1 MFRLFTTVAALLS
14 FQLTLAAADLS
25 YLHDN
30 NPWYPHTNFP
40 KLTTPQWVGEEGVD
54 AVVVLAID
62 DMRDTAKYEAYL
74 RPILQRLKQI
84 DGRAPVSIMTCNVKP
99 DDPQLQTWLDEGL
112 SIEVHTVD
120 HPCPILQGG
129 TKDEGQGSRDKG
141 DNNRSGNGAAAP
153 ALDSRPSA
161 LSRAKSTYD
170 RCVDLL
176 GQIPGNKPVAFRTPC
191 CDSLNTVSPRFF
203 SEIFNRTTEQGN
215 YLSLSSSVFSMY
227 TSADPE
233 IPKELLT
240 DADGSEKFRKYLPKG
255 LKRNGIAQDNFV
267 NWIENYPYPYVI
279 NDLCWEFPCMVPSD
293 WEAQFLQQ
301 PNNPK
306 TVEDMKTALDITV
319 MKKGVFNLVFHPYG
333 WIKAEQVVE
342 LIDHAVAKH
351 GKKVKFLNFREAHDR
366 LNENLLAG
374 QALRK
379 ADGSDN
385 GVRLLD
391 VNSDGF
397 MDVACGTAAR
407 RITRIW
413 RPLSNTWAESTFPVR
428 IGSGTYFTQ
437 VRNDGTVS
445 ILSETLEGPG
455 RNLQVNSGTD
465 SERAW
470 YFDGRNWLN
479 DDYLQNLI
487 RFSQSVREMPIERDD
502 KAVAVVRPPETRTWR
517 FQDIDHD
524 GLCEAIVTWRAVAI
538 DGSLSSPAKTD
549 VQLFQPMTLVAQV
562 RPGSPVKKPTGP
574 PTWRQMPFAWPDGSV
589 VPAAGINPE
598 LFRFHDLDGD
608 GNDDLIASTS
618 SGTTVALFEDFER
631 GWTRPLLN
639 VERKSTKSLPTM
651 IREDGS
657 DNGFFFHAGHLCW
670 QNEFT
675 ADLPDMIHRVSIEKL
690 LQPLRIE
697 QGAVSPLKKP
707 DPDAS
712 ADAFPLSKLPE
723 ESLATIQLSP
733 GLKAELVAAEPLIQD
748 PVAFEWDVQGRLWVV
763 QMGGYPNG
771 ATDDEG
777 KPASG
782 GEVRVLE
789 DVDGDGKYDKA
800 TTFLDGLNFPTG
812 IHHWRNG
819 VIVTDAPTIFY
830 AEDTDGDLK
839 ADVRKTLYDGF
850 VEGNQQH
857 RVNGLRYGLDNW
869 LHVANGDS
877 GGDVRAVDRV
887 GDGELFDDESRFRLV
902 DRDPFDPVHEVTG
915 PGQAVSIRGRDVRI
929 QPDFGLIDTV
939 SGQSQFGRCRD
950 DWGNWFGGNNS
961 RPMWHYAL
969 DDRYIRRNPHA
980 AAGDPRREIF
990 DPPAASPVFPISKTL
1005 ERFNDH
1011 DRANRFTSACS
1022 AMIYRDSLLGEE
1034 FAGDAFVCEPV
1045 HNLISRRIIFEKDG
1059 VFTARRSANEKSS
1072 EFLASSDSWFR
1083 PVMIRTGPD
1092 GALWVADMY
1101 RFVIEHPEW
1110 IPPEWQAKLNL
1121 QAGNNM
1127 GRIYRIIRDENTA
1140 CCGVADEDT
1149 KTTSTDAA
1157 SDSERSQRQRFSKP
1171 WNEIAPSDL
1180 TDRLSSGNGW
1190 WRDAAQRILVHRVDE
1205 DFQLEH
1211 LKDLVLKSPNPAT
1224 RLQALCTLVACQESP
1239 DFAVFAAAIADSH
1252 PAVRRHAARLFAHSA
1267 QALQGKNIDENW
1279 LKALYSCLAL
1289 GDDPDHSVRMQF
1301 GYSLKHFDSSARAAA
1316 PMLEQSND
1324 EDLIA
1329 AVFSSLDESNIEPL
1343 LRKLTI
1349 DDPTSNRRIVFRL
1362 TGLAAAFGRFDVVA
1376 HQVQRE
1382 FDQIQVKNWSDS
1394 IEPLTELIAEIRK
1407 YEEAW
1412 KRLKQLKQSDERR
1425 LSIDAFV
1432 GYFGPNVLRLARDST
1447 QPDSKRVLAMRYLA
1461 LSEMLTEE
1469 RATALS
1475 NELNAQNSPKIQTAI
1490 VDALGQS
1497 NDSRVPELLL
1507 SRWDVLTPTMRRQIV
1522 DRLLDRSGWTLQLL
1536 KAIGEGRLAG
1546 NQLDA
1551 AQRERLVTH
1560 RDALIRERAAKLFDV
1575 PTSSDRQA
1583 IVQDFESALGLS
1595 GDDARGRVV
1604 FEKRCSSCH
1613 RLRGIGKS
1621 IGADLAALKDRTGKA
1636 LLTAILDPNRA
1647 VEAKFLS
1654 YTAVTSDGKSVSGML
1669 LSETGNSVTLVSTDG
1684 KEHVLLRRDLDQ
1696 LISSQ
1701 RSLMPEGLEKDLSK
1715 QDIADVIT
1723 FVQRSGTK
1731 PKELPFNSRAVARPG
1746 DNGSIVLP
1754 ASAAAVF
1761 GPNLIV
1767 EEHFRN
1773 LGNWLNEN
1781 DHAAWTVELPEG
1793 KSEYSFD
1800 VVFDFACHRSA
1811 AGNMLVLSVA
1821 GQTLEGRVP
1830 STDRWD
1836 RYSTWNVGT
1845 VTVPSGSSRL
1855 VVFTRTSP
1863 VQALID
1869 LREIRLIPHKD

>member
-14 FQLTLAAADLS
+14 FPVALVAADLS
-25 YLHDN
+25 YLHEN

-112 SIEVHTVD
+112 SIDVHTVD

-129 TKDEGQGSRDKG
+129 DLAK
-141 DNNRSGNGAAAP
+141 
-153 ALDSRPSA
+153 
-161 LSRAKSTYD
+161 AKSTYD

-227 TSADPE
+227 TSADPD
-233 IPKELLT
+233 IPKELLL
-240 DADGSEKFRKYLPKG
+240 DADGREKFRKYILKG
-255 LKRNGIAQDNFV
+255 MKRNGIAQDNFV

-279 NDLCWEFPCMVPSD
+279 NGLCWEFPCMVPSD
-293 WEAQFLQQ
+293 WEAQHLQQ

-319 MKKGVFNLVFHPYG
+319 MKKGVFNLVFHPHG

-374 QALRK
+374 QPLR
-379 ADGSDN
+379 AEDGSDN
-385 GVRLLD
+385 GVRILD
-391 VNSDGF
+391 ANNDGF
-397 MDVACGTAAR
+397 MDVVIGTSNR
-407 RITRIW
+407 RLTRVW
-413 RPLSNTWAESTFPVR
+413 RPLSQSWAESAFPVL
-428 IGSGTYFTQ
+428 IGEGTHFTR
-437 VRNDGTVS
+437 VRDDGSVS
-445 ILSETLEGPG
+445 ILSETLDGPG
-455 RNLQVNSGTD
+455 LNKEVVTEGVP
-465 SERAW
+465 EHAW
-470 YFDGRNWLN
+470 YFDGRKWL
-479 DDYLQNLI
+479 DDEYLQQLI
-487 RFSQSVREMPIERDD
+487 RFSQTVREMPVERDD
-502 KAVAVVRPPETRTWR
+502 KAVAVVRSPATRTWR
-517 FQDIDHD
+517 FRDIDHD

-549 VQLFQPMTLVAQV
+549 VQLFQPMTPVAQV

-574 PTWRQMPFAWPDGSV
+574 PTWRQMVFPWPSGSV
-589 VPAAGINPE
+589 VPAAGIDPD

-618 SGTTVALFEDFER
+618 EGTTIALFEKFGW

-639 VERKSTKSLPTM
+639 VERKSTKSLPM
-651 IREDGS
+651 VIREDGS
-657 DNGFFFHAGHLCW
+657 DNGFFFHSGHLCW

-675 ADLPDMIHRVSIEKL
+675 ADLPDMMHRVSIEKL
-690 LQPLRIE
+690 LRPVKIE
-697 QGAVSPLKKP
+697 RGAVSPLKKA
-707 DPDAS
+707 DPDTS
-712 ADAFPLSKLPE
+712 ADAFPLSKTPE

-771 ATDDEG
+771 ATDADG

-789 DVDGDGKYDKA
+789 DVDNDGKYDKA
-800 TTFLDGLNFPTG
+800 TVFLDGLNFPMG
-812 IHHWRNG
+812 IHRWRNG

-850 VEGNQQH
+850 AEGNQQH

-869 LHVANGDS
+869 LYVANGDS
-877 GGDVRAVDRV
+877 GGEVRVVDKV
-887 GDGELFDDESRFRLV
+887 GDGELFDDESKFRMV

-915 PGQAVSIRGRDVRI
+915 PGRSVNIRGRDVRI
-929 QPDFGLIDTV
+929 QPDYGLIDTV

-961 RPMWHYAL
+961 RPMWHYTL

-990 DPPAASPVFPISKTL
+990 DPPGASRVFPISKTL

-1022 AMIYRDSLLGEE
+1022 AMIYRDLLLGEE

-1045 HNLISRRIIFEKDG
+1045 HNLVSRRILSEKDG

-1110 IPPEWQAKLNL
+1110 IPPEWQNKLNL

-1127 GRIYRIIRDENTA
+1127 GRIYRIVRDENTA
-1140 CCGVADEDT
+1140 CCGVAND
-1149 KTTSTDAA
+1149 DAVGA
-1157 SDSERSQRQRFSKP
+1157 SSEATGGQRNWFKND
-1171 WNEIAPSDL
+1171 WNDITPPEL
-1180 TDRLSSGNGW
+1180 VDRLSSPNGW
-1190 WRDAAQRILVHRVDE
+1190 WRDTVQRTLVHRSAE
-1205 DFQLEH
+1205 DFNRTTIA
-1211 LKDLVLKSPNPAT
+1211 KLVKESPLPVT
-1224 RLQALCTLVACQESP
+1224 RLHALCTLA
-1239 DFAVFAAAIADSH
+1239 AVDEPAQYSYAETALNDAH
-1252 PAVRRHAARLFAHSA
+1252 PAVQRHAVRLLAAALGPTDSA
-1267 QALQGKNIDENW
+1267 EETKRWQTATAGFLRLIKFKKADRALQI
-1279 LKALYSCLAL
+1279 
-1289 GDDPDHSVRMQF
+1289 QF
-1301 GYSLKHFDSSARAAA
+1301 AYSLGQIEPKSSARPLAFLASQF
-1316 PMLEQSND
+1316 PDDRELT
-1324 EDLIA
+1324 A
-1329 AVFSSLDESNIEPL
+1329 AVFSSLRASNIDAV
-1343 LRKLTI
+1343 LTTFGT
-1349 DDPTSNRRIVFRL
+1349 DDKGAHPDLTTRL
-1362 TGLAAAFGRFDVVA
+1362 VGQAVA
-1376 HQVQRE
+1376 
-1382 FDQIQVKNWSDS
+1382 FDQLESVAQQVALRFINAQKGS
-1394 IEPLTELIAEIRK
+1394 PAGALKPVTELLVEIRK
-1407 YEEAW
+1407 SEGAW
-1412 KRLKQLKQSDERR
+1412 TRLKTSKSWQKYAELRMAEAVKRAFSIFDDASYDDSDR
-1425 LSIDAFV
+1425 IDAIQFLSAA
-1432 GYFGPNVLRLARDST
+1432 GALAT
-1447 QPDSKRVLAMRYLA
+1447 KPPGW
-1461 LSEMLTEE
+1461 LSE
-1469 RATALS
+1469 S
-1475 NELNAQNSPKIQTAI
+1475 LNAQNSPSIQATI
-1490 VDALGQS
+1490 IEILGQS
-1497 NDSRVPELLL
+1497 NSSQAPALLL
-1507 SRWDVLTPTMRRQIV
+1507 SRWAILTPTVRGQII
-1522 DRLLDRSGWTLQLL
+1522 DSLLDRNDWVVLLLDALSGGQP
-1536 KAIGEGRLAG
+1536 AS
-1546 NQLDA
+1546 NQLSA

-1560 RDALIRERAAKLFDV
+1560 RDAQIRERAAKLFD
-1575 PTSSDRQA
+1575 TSAASDRQA
-1583 IVQDFESALGLS
+1583 IVEGFEPALSLS
-1595 GDDARGRVV
+1595 GDDARGRVL

-1621 IGADLAALKDRTGKA
+1621 IGADLTALKDRTSGA

-1654 YTAVTSDGKSVSGML
+1654 YTAVTNAGKSVSGML
-1669 LSETGNSVTLVSTDG
+1669 LSESGNSVTLVSTDG
-1684 KEHVLLRRDLDQ
+1684 KEHVLLRKDLDQ

-1715 QDIADVIT
+1715 QDIADVIA
-1723 FVQRSGTK
+1723 FVQRSGQT
-1731 PKELPFNSRAVARPG
+1731 PKELPFNSPAVVEPG
-1746 DNGSIVLP
+1746 DDGSIVLP

-1761 GPNLIV
+1761 GPSLIV

-1773 LGNWLNEN
+1773 LGMWLNEN
-1781 DHAAWTVELPEG
+1781 DHASWTLELPEG
-1793 KSEYSFD
+1793 QDDYSFD
-1800 VVFDFACHRSA
+1800 VVFDFACHRSS
-1811 AGNMLVLSVA
+1811 AGNKLVLSVA

-1830 STDRWD
+1830 STNRWD

-1845 VTVPSGSSRL
+1845 LTIPAGASRL
-1855 VVFTRTSP
+1855 VVFTRSPP

-1869 LREIRLIPHKD
+1869 LRNIRLVPRKD

>member
-1 MFRLFTTVAALLS
+1 MFRLLTTVAALLS
-14 FQLTLAAADLS
+14 FPLTLVAADLS
-25 YLHDN
+25 YLHEN

-62 DMRDTAKYEAYL
+62 DMRDSAKYEAYL

-129 TKDEGQGSRDKG
+129 VRDEGQGARDKG
-141 DNNRSGNGAAAP
+141 RTDNAKNGAAVP

-161 LSRAKSTYD
+161 LDRAKSTYD

-176 GQIPGNKPVAFRTPC
+176 RQIPGNKPVAFRTPC

-203 SEIFNRTTEQGN
+203 EEIFNRTTEQGN

-233 IPKELLT
+233 IPKELLI
-240 DADGSEKFRKYLPKG
+240 DEDGRRKFRKYIPKG
-255 LKRNGIAQDNFV
+255 MKRNGVPQDNFV
-267 NWIENYPYPYVI
+267 NWVENYPYPYVI

-319 MKKGVFNLVFHPYG
+319 LKKGVFNLVFHPHG

-366 LNENLLAG
+366 LNENLLGG

-379 ADGSDN
+379 NDGSDN
-385 GVRLLD
+385 GVRIVD
-391 VNSDGF
+391 INNDGF
-397 MDVACGTAAR
+397 MDVVIGNSDVQT
-407 RITRIW
+407 TRVW
-413 RPLSNTWAESTFPVR
+413 NPAKSEWQKHSQPVANVTEAQF
-428 IGSGTYFTQ
+428 GVLY
-437 VRNDGTVS
+437 
-445 ILSETLEGPG
+445 E
-455 RNLQVNSGTD
+455 
-465 SERAW
+465 
-470 YFDGRNWLN
+470 DGRATMMTPGEPIKHGDRISIWTRWNAWQFTPKGWL
-479 DDYLQNLI
+479 DDPQGIALSDT
-487 RFSQSVREMPIERDD
+487 R
-502 KAVAVVRPPETRTWR
+502 AVVRKSFPGNTSGLYYVFDSLR
-517 FQDIDHD
+517 DIDGD
-524 GLCEAIVTWRAVAI
+524 GLCEAVMIGWTIQNGDKSEQFVRIAQRIAGIMPQPVAI
-538 DGSLSSPAKTD
+538 
-549 VQLFQPMTLVAQV
+549 
-562 RPGSPVKKPTGP
+562 
-574 PTWRQMPFAWPDGSV
+574 PDHYSTRWGD
-589 VPAAGINPE
+589 
-598 LFRFHDLDGD
+598 FDGD
-608 GNDDLIASTS
+608 GDLDILVGSALYVFEKDKENWGAFKKITLPKPETFSPLS
-618 SGTTVALFEDFER
+618 ALRYDGT
-631 GWTRPLLN
+631 
-639 VERKSTKSLPTM
+639 
-651 IREDGS
+651 
-657 DNGFFFHAGHLCW
+657 DNGFFHHSGHLCW

-675 ADLPDMIHRVSIEKL
+675 ANLPDMIHRVSVEELKR
-690 LQPLRIE
+690 PLRIE

-707 DPDAS
+707 DANAN
-712 ADAFPLSKLPE
+712 ADAFPLSKTPE
-723 ESLATIQLSP
+723 ESLASIQLSP
-733 GLKAELVAAEPLIQD
+733 GLKAKLVAAEPLIQD

-771 ATDDEG
+771 ATDENG

-789 DVDGDGKYDKA
+789 DLDNDGKYDKA
-800 TTFLDGLNFPTG
+800 TVFLDGLNFPTG
-812 IHHWRNG
+812 IHRWRNG
-819 VIVTDAPTIFY
+819 IIVTDAPTIFY

-850 VEGNQQH
+850 AEGNQQH

-877 GGDVRAVDRV
+877 GGEVRVVDKV
-887 GDGELFDDESRFRLV
+887 GDGELYDDESKFRLV
-902 DRDPFDPVHEVTG
+902 DRDPFDPVHEVIG
-915 PGQAVSIRGRDVRI
+915 PGRSVNIRGRDLRI
-929 QPDFGLIDTV
+929 QPDYGLIDTV

-961 RPMWHYAL
+961 RPMWHYTL

-990 DPPAASPVFPISKTL
+990 DPPGASPVFPISKTL

-1045 HNLISRRIIFEKDG
+1045 HNLISRRIVSETDG

-1121 QAGNNM
+1121 QAGNRM
-1127 GRIYRIIRDENTA
+1127 GRIYRIVRDENTA
-1140 CCGVADEDT
+1140 CCGVADEET
-1149 KTTSTDAA
+1149 KTTAA
-1157 SDSERSQRQRFSKP
+1157 MSDLEQSQRQWFLKS
-1171 WNEIAPSDL
+1171 WNKIGPVDL
-1180 TDRLSSGNGW
+1180 IDRLSSGNGW
-1190 WRDAAQRILVHRVDE
+1190 WRDAVQRILVHRVDE

-1211 LKDLVLKSPNPAT
+1211 LKEFVLKSPSPAT
-1224 RLQALCTLVACQESP
+1224 RLQALCTLAACLESP
-1239 DFAVFAAAIADSH
+1239 DFAIFAAAIADSNA
-1252 PAVRRHAARLFAHSA
+1252 AVRRHAARLFAHSA
-1267 QALQGKNIDENW
+1267 QALQGKDTEESW
-1279 LKALYSCLAL
+1279 LNALYGCLAL
-1289 GDDPDHSVRMQF
+1289 VDDPDHSVRMQF
-1301 GYSLKHFDSSARAAA
+1301 AYSLKHFDSSARSGA
-1316 PMLEQSND
+1316 PMLDQSND

-1329 AVFSSLDESNIEPL
+1329 AVFSSLDESNVEPL

-1349 DDPTSNRRIVFRL
+1349 DDPTQNRRIVFRL

-1382 FDQIQVKNWSDS
+1382 FDQIQVNNWSDS

-1407 YEEAW
+1407 HEEAW
-1412 KRLKQLKQSDERR
+1412 KRLKQSDERR
-1425 LSIDAFV
+1425 SSIDVFT
-1432 GYFGPNVLRLARDST
+1432 GYFGPNVFRLARDST
-1447 QPDSKRVLAMRYLA
+1447 QSDSKRVLAMRYLA
-1461 LSEMLTEE
+1461 LSEMLTEK

-1475 NELNAQNSPKIQTAI
+1475 SELNAQNSPKIQAAI
-1490 VDALGQS
+1490 VEALGQS

-1507 SRWDVLTPTMRRQIV
+1507 ERWTIMTPNIRRQIV
-1522 DRLLDRSGWTLQLL
+1522 DTLLARGDWTLQLME
-1536 KAIGEGRLAG
+1536 AIGEGQLAS

-1560 RDALIRERAAKLFDV
+1560 RDARIRERAVKMFDAEA
-1575 PTSSDRQA
+1575 SSNRQA
-1583 IVQDFESALGLS
+1583 IVEDFAPALSLS

-1654 YTAVTSDGKSVSGML
+1654 YTAVTSAGKTVSGML

-1684 KEHVLLRRDLDQ
+1684 KEHVLLRQDLDQ

-1701 RSLMPEGLEKDLSK
+1701 RSLMPEGLEKDLSH
-1715 QDIADVIT
+1715 QDIADVIA
-1723 FVQRSGTK
+1723 FVQTSGLK
-1731 PKELPFNSRAVARPG
+1731 PKELPFNDPSEVVPSDDGVIR
-1746 DNGSIVLP
+1746 LP
-1754 ASAAAVF
+1754 ASAASVF

-1781 DHAAWTVELPEG
+1781 DHAVWNLELPTG
-1793 KSEYSFD
+1793 KGHSSYD
-1800 VVFDFACHRSA
+1800 VEFDFACHRSA
-1811 AGNMLVLSVA
+1811 AGNMLVLSVV

-1830 STDRWD
+1830 STNRWD
-1836 RYSTWNVGT
+1836 RYSTWNIGT
-1845 VTVPSGSSRL
+1845 LTLPPGASRL
-1855 VVFTRTSP
+1855 VVFTRSPP

-1869 LREIRLIPHKD
+1869 LREIRLVPRDQ

>member
-14 FQLTLAAADLS
+14 FQFTLVAADLS
-25 YLHDN
+25 YLHEN

-40 KLTTPQWVGEEGVD
+40 KLTTPQWVGEDGVD

-62 DMRDTAKYEAYL
+62 DMRVTAKYEAYL

-99 DDPQLQTWLDEGL
+99 DDPQLQTWIDEGL
-112 SIEVHTVD
+112 SIDVHTVD

-129 TKDEGQGSRDKG
+129 DLAK
-141 DNNRSGNGAAAP
+141 
-153 ALDSRPSA
+153 
-161 LSRAKSTYD
+161 AKSTYD

-240 DADGSEKFRKYLPKG
+240 DEDGREKFRKYLPKG

-319 MKKGVFNLVFHPYG
+319 MKKGVFNLVFHPHG

-351 GKKVKFLNFREAHDR
+351 GKKVKFLNFREAHDQ
-366 LNENLLAG
+366 LNEHLLAG
-374 QALRK
+374 QPLR
-379 ADGSDN
+379 AEDGSDN
-385 GVRLLD
+385 GVRLVD
-391 VNSDGF
+391 VDQDGF
-397 MDVACGTAAR
+397 MDVVIGNETDRSTRVWNNKERTWHTTPSFAPLVLTKAAASNPNAPYGRAGQFISLPDWGGLKCVGLRSDIRRRSGENPVPYFAHRFEDGQWKPDAPLQLLMSDYVFPKHAPPDGKLLNLTMQPVTNSGSAYALVTRQRDDGTIHTIVYWWTTKPGEWQRIRAEVPSQVSAALAGRGHPRLRFADLDADGNQDLILQDRQPGVAGDGQGR
-407 RITRIW
+407 RDSVRIW
-413 RPLSNTWAESTFPVR
+413 MMDWLATGKAKPLES
-428 IGSGTYFTQ
+428 
-437 VRNDGTVS
+437 
-445 ILSETLEGPG
+445 
-455 RNLQVNSGTD
+455 
-465 SERAW
+465 A
-470 YFDGRNWLN
+470 
-479 DDYLQNLI
+479 
-487 RFSQSVREMPIERDD
+487 
-502 KAVAVVRPPETRTWR
+502 AVAALPPISR
-517 FQDIDHD
+517 
-524 GLCEAIVTWRAVAI
+524 L
-538 DGSLSSPAKTD
+538 
-549 VQLFQPMTLVAQV
+549 
-562 RPGSPVKKPTGP
+562 
-574 PTWRQMPFAWPDGSV
+574 
-589 VPAAGINPE
+589 
-598 LFRFHDLDGD
+598 
-608 GNDDLIASTS
+608 
-618 SGTTVALFEDFER
+618 
-631 GWTRPLLN
+631 
-639 VERKSTKSLPTM
+639 
-651 IREDGS
+651 DGS
-657 DNGFFFHAGHLCW
+657 DNGFFIHSGHLCW

-675 ADLPDMIHRVSIEKL
+675 ADLPDMMHRVSVEKL
-690 LQPLRIE
+690 LRPLKIE
-697 QGAVSPLKKP
+697 QGAVSPLRT
-707 DPDAS
+707 PDADP
-712 ADAFPLSKLPE
+712 DAFPLSRSPW
-723 ESLATIQLSP
+723 ESMAAIQVAP

-771 ATDDEG
+771 ATDADG

-782 GEVRVLE
+782 GEIRILE
-789 DVDGDGKYDKA
+789 DVDHDGKYDKA
-800 TTFLDGLNFPTG
+800 TVFLDGLNFPTG
-812 IHHWRNG
+812 IHRWRNG

-877 GGDVRAVDRV
+877 GGDVRAIDRV
-887 GDGELFDDESRFRLV
+887 GDGELFDDESKFRLV

-915 PGQAVSIRGRDVRI
+915 PGRSVNIRGRDVRI

-969 DDRYIRRNPHA
+969 DDRYIRRNPHS

-990 DPPAASPVFPISKTL
+990 DPPGASPVFPISKTL

-1045 HNLISRRIIFEKDG
+1045 HNLVSRRIISEKDG

-1110 IPPEWQAKLNL
+1110 IPPEWQQKLNL
-1121 QAGNNM
+1121 QAGNKM
-1127 GRIYRIIRDENTA
+1127 GRIYRIVRDENSA
-1140 CCGVADEDT
+1140 CCGVVNEEETGTSPGSDDQRRNWFAKDWDEIPPAEMI
-1149 KTTSTDAA
+1149 S
-1157 SDSERSQRQRFSKP
+1157 
-1171 WNEIAPSDL
+1171 
-1180 TDRLSSGNGW
+1180 RLSSPNGW
-1190 WRDAAQRILVHRVDE
+1190 WRDAAQRILVHRVEEKFDRSTISE
-1205 DFQLEH
+1205 LAT
-1211 LKDLVLKSPNPAT
+1211 KSPNPAT
-1224 RLQALCTLVACQESP
+1224 RLQALCTLVASKVPTSYQTTI
-1239 DFAVFAAAIADSH
+1239 AAFDDTH
-1252 PAVRRHAARLFAHSA
+1252 PAVRRHAARLRGPSWQVFSA
-1267 QALQGKNIDENW
+1267 NDP
-1279 LKALYSCLAL
+1279 LKKDPLNSYRQLAGL
-1289 GDDPDHSVRMQF
+1289 VDDPDYLVRMQLA
-1301 GYSLKHFDSSARAAA
+1301 YSADQFDPTVGAATFIVKHSDDK
-1316 PMLEQSND
+1316 N
-1324 EDLIA
+1324 LIA
-1329 AVFSSLDESNIEPL
+1329 AVFSSLDASNIEAVLDNVKSRSKPENGAMT
-1343 LRKLTI
+1343 R
-1349 DDPTSNRRIVFRL
+1349 RL
-1362 TGLAAAFGRFDVVA
+1362 TVQAAALGRFDIVTRQLKQQLHRLWGEEWV
-1376 HQVQRE
+1376 
-1382 FDQIQVKNWSDS
+1382 DS
-1394 IEPLTELIAEIRK
+1394 LEPTVDLFAEIRTHDN
-1407 YEEAW
+1407 AW
-1412 KRLKQLKQSDERR
+1412 KRLKESKEWKQN
-1425 LSIDAFV
+1425 SIL
-1432 GYFGPNVLRLARDST
+1432 GEIRIHEARIQKLVEDST
-1447 QPDSKRVLAMRYLA
+1447 QPDQTRVAGIRFLAATGILA
-1461 LSEMLTEE
+1461 AEKLLWSDSL
-1469 RATALS
+1469 
-1475 NELNAQNSPKIQTAI
+1475 LNAQNPPKIQSAI
-1490 VDALGQS
+1490 IEALGQS
-1497 NDSRVPELLL
+1497 DDSRVPNMLL
-1507 SRWDVLTPTMRRQIV
+1507 SRWAVLTPKIRRRIV
-1522 DRLLDRSGWTLQLL
+1522 DTLLGRNDWTLRILE
-1536 KAIGEGRLAG
+1536 AVEAGELAT

-1560 RDALIRERAAKLFDV
+1560 RDAGIRERATKLFDV
-1575 PTSSDRQA
+1575 GTSSDRQA
-1583 IVQDFESALGLS
+1583 IVEEFEPALSLS

-1654 YTAVTSDGKSVSGML
+1654 YTAVTTAGKSVSGML

-1684 KEHVLLRRDLDQ
+1684 KEHVLLRKDLDQ

-1701 RSLMPEGLEKDLSK
+1701 RSLMPEGLEKDLSQ
-1715 QDIADVIT
+1715 QDIADVIA
-1723 FVQRSGTK
+1723 FVETSGLK
-1731 PKELPFNSRAVARPG
+1731 PKELPFNTPAEVVPS
-1746 DNGSIVLP
+1746 DNGVVRLP
-1754 ASAAAVF
+1754 ASVASVF
-1761 GPNLIV
+1761 GPTLIV

-1773 LGNWLNEN
+1773 LGNWLDET
-1781 DHAAWTVELPEG
+1781 DHAAWTIVLPKSDAQTSFAVE
-1793 KSEYSFD
+1793 
-1800 VVFDFACHRSA
+1800 FDFACHRSS
-1811 AGNMLVLSVA
+1811 AGNQLVLSVA

-1830 STDRWD
+1830 STNRWD
-1836 RYSTWNVGT
+1836 RYSTWKLGT
-1845 VTVPSGSSRL
+1845 VTLPPGASRL
-1855 VVFTRTSP
+1855 VVFTRSKP

-1869 LREIRLIPHKD
+1869 VREIRLIPRDQ

>member
-14 FQLTLAAADLS
+14 FQVTLVAADLS
-25 YLHDN
+25 YLHEN

-62 DMRDTAKYEAYL
+62 DMRDTAKYEEYL

-170 RCVDLL
+170 RCVDLMS
-176 GQIPGNKPVAFRTPC
+176 QIPGNKPVAFRTPC

-233 IPKELLT
+233 IPKELLI
-240 DADGSEKFRKYLPKG
+240 DADGSEKFRKYLPKR

-319 MKKGVFNLVFHPYG
+319 MKKGVFNLVFHPHG

-379 ADGSDN
+379 NDGSDN

-391 VNSDGF
+391 LNGDGF
-397 MDVACGTAAR
+397 MDVLSGTAAR
-407 RITRIW
+407 RLTRIW
-413 RPLSNTWAESTFPVR
+413 RPLSKTWGETSFPVR
-428 IGSGTYFTQ
+428 IGSGTHFTR
-437 VRNDGTVS
+437 VRDDGTVS

-455 RNLQVNSGTD
+455 RNLKVNSGTD
-465 SERAW
+465 NERAW

-487 RFSQSVREMPIERDD
+487 RFSQTIRGMPVERED

-517 FQDIDHD
+517 FRDIDHD
-524 GLCEAIVTWRAVAI
+524 GRCEVIVTWRAVANN
-538 DGSLSSPAKTD
+538 GSLSSPAKTD
-549 VQLFQPMTLVAQV
+549 VQLFQPMTPFGQV
-562 RPGSPVKKPTGP
+562 RPGSPQKKQTGP
-574 PTWRQMPFAWPDGSV
+574 PTWVQLPFPWPNGSV

-618 SGTTVALFEDFER
+618 SGTRVALFEDFKW

-639 VERKSTKSLPTM
+639 VERESTKSLPM
-651 IREDGS
+651 VIREDGS
-657 DNGFFFHAGHLCW
+657 DNGFFFRSGHLCW

-675 ADLPDMIHRVSIEKL
+675 ADLPDMLYRVSVEEL
-690 LQPLRIE
+690 LRPLKIE

-707 DPDAS
+707 DPDAG
-712 ADAFPLSKLPE
+712 ADAFPLSKTPE
-723 ESLATIQLSP
+723 ESLATIQLAP

-771 ATDDEG
+771 ATDENG
-777 KPASG
+777 KPTSG
-782 GEVRVLE
+782 GEIRVLE
-789 DVDGDGKYDKA
+789 DVDNDGKYDKA
-800 TTFLDGLNFPTG
+800 TTFLDGLKFPTG
-812 IHHWRNG
+812 IHRWRNG

-869 LHVANGDS
+869 LYVANGDS
-877 GGDVRAVDRV
+877 GGEVRVVDKV
-887 GDGELFDDESRFRLV
+887 GSGPLFDDESKFRLV

-915 PGQAVSIRGRDVRI
+915 PGQSVNIRGRDVRI
-929 QPDFGLIDTV
+929 QPDFGLIDPV

-969 DDRYIRRNPHA
+969 DDRYIRRNPHS

-990 DPPAASPVFPISKTL
+990 DPPGASPVFPISKTL

-1022 AMIYRDSLLGEE
+1022 TMVYRDSLLGEE

-1045 HNLISRRIIFEKDG
+1045 HNLVSRRIISEKDG
-1059 VFTARRSANEKSS
+1059 VFTARRSANEASS

-1083 PVMIRTGPD
+1083 PVMIRPGPD

-1127 GRIYRIIRDENTA
+1127 GRIYRIVRDENTA
-1140 CCGVADEDT
+1140 CCGVASDGAT
-1149 KTTSTDAA
+1149 QTST
-1157 SDSERSQRQRFSKP
+1157 RSGDRLRDWFSNDWDDIP
-1171 WNEIAPSDL
+1171 PDELI
-1180 TDRLSSGNGW
+1180 DRLSNPNGW
-1190 WRDAAQRILVHRVDE
+1190 WRDTVHRILVHRAGEEFD
-1205 DFQLEH
+1205 QSPLIR
-1211 LKDLVLKSPNPAT
+1211 LLRKSPLPAT
-1224 RLQALCTLVACQESP
+1224 RLQALCTLAAFGESVR
-1239 DFAVFAAAIADSH
+1239 FSAAETALSDPHS
-1252 PAVRRHAARLFAHSA
+1252 AVRRHAVRLLTSSLRPDFGGGKLARWSRFRVEMQKESAVEDRLLQIQLAYSCGESASPIDARLLAILA
-1267 QALQGKNIDENW
+1267 MEAGKDEQ
-1279 LKALYSCLAL
+1279 LTS
-1289 GDDPDHSVRMQF
+1289 
-1301 GYSLKHFDSSARAAA
+1301 
-1316 PMLEQSND
+1316 
-1324 EDLIA
+1324 
-1329 AVFSSLDESNIEPL
+1329 AVFSSLHKANIDYVLGYVAAMSKGSHHGLITKLVGQAVALGQLRAVPEQVGNRFVEVRDGLPAGSLEP
-1343 LRKLTI
+1343 
-1349 DDPTSNRRIVFRL
+1349 V
-1362 TGLAAAFGRFDVVA
+1362 
-1376 HQVQRE
+1376 
-1382 FDQIQVKNWSDS
+1382 
-1394 IEPLTELIAEIRK
+1394 TELLVEIRK
-1407 YEEAW
+1407 TKGAWERLQKDDSWPQIAKIRIAEA
-1412 KRLKQLKQSDERR
+1412 KNRALVLLGESNRDDRERVDALR
-1425 LSIDAFV
+1425 FLSACGAVEGKVVPWISE
-1432 GYFGPNVLRLARDST
+1432 VLH
-1447 QPDSKRVLAMRYLA
+1447 
-1461 LSEMLTEE
+1461 
-1469 RATALS
+1469 
-1475 NELNAQNSPKIQTAI
+1475 AQNSPEVQAAVIA
-1490 VDALGQS
+1490 ALRQS
-1497 NDSRVPELLL
+1497 NDSRVPELMV
-1507 SRWDVLTPTMRRQIV
+1507 SRWAILTPTVRAVIV
-1522 DRLLDRSGWTLQLL
+1522 NTLLGSSDWTQQLLDS
-1536 KAIGEGRLAG
+1536 IGTGQVAT

-1560 RDALIRERAAKLFDV
+1560 RDAQIRERAVKLFD
-1575 PTSSDRQA
+1575 TSMSSDRQA
-1583 IVQDFESALGLS
+1583 IVENFEPALKLS

-1613 RLRGIGKS
+1613 RLQGIGKS

-1654 YTAVTSDGKSVSGML
+1654 YTAVTAAGKSVSGML

-1684 KEHVLLRRDLDQ
+1684 KEHVLLRKELDQ

-1701 RSLMPEGLEKDLSK
+1701 RSVMPEGLEKDLSR
-1715 QDIADVIT
+1715 QDIADVIA
-1723 FVQRSGTK
+1723 FVQRSGQQ
-1731 PKELPFNSRAVARPG
+1731 PKELPFNSPAIVRPG
-1746 DNGSIVLP
+1746 EDGSVVLS
-1754 ASAAAVF
+1754 ASAASVF

-1773 LGNWLNEN
+1773 LGNWLHEN
-1781 DHAAWTVELPEG
+1781 DHAVWTLELPAG
-1793 KSEYSFD
+1793 KSHYSFD
-1800 VVFDFACHRSA
+1800 VEFDFACHRSA
-1811 AGNMLVLSVA
+1811 AGNKLVLSVA

-1845 VTVPSGSSRL
+1845 VTLPPGASRL
-1855 VVFTRTSP
+1855 VVFTRSP
-1863 VQALID
+1863 PIQALID
-1869 LREIRLIPHKD
+1869 LREIRLVPRND

>member
-14 FQLTLAAADLS
+14 FPVALVAADLS
-25 YLHDN
+25 YLHEN

-112 SIEVHTVD
+112 SIDVHTVD

-129 TKDEGQGSRDKG
+129 DLAK
-141 DNNRSGNGAAAP
+141 
-153 ALDSRPSA
+153 
-161 LSRAKSTYD
+161 AKSTYD

-227 TSADPE
+227 TSADPD
-233 IPKELLT
+233 IPKELLL
-240 DADGSEKFRKYLPKG
+240 DADGREKFRKYILKG
-255 LKRNGIAQDNFV
+255 MKRNGIAQDNFV

-279 NDLCWEFPCMVPSD
+279 NGLCWEFPCMVPSD
-293 WEAQFLQQ
+293 WEAQHLQQ

-319 MKKGVFNLVFHPYG
+319 MKKGVFNLVFHPHG

-374 QALRK
+374 QPLR
-379 ADGSDN
+379 AEDGSDN
-385 GVRLLD
+385 GVRILD
-391 VNSDGF
+391 ANNDGF
-397 MDVACGTAAR
+397 MDVVIGTSNR
-407 RITRIW
+407 RLTRVW
-413 RPLSNTWAESTFPVR
+413 RPLSQSWAESAFPVL
-428 IGSGTYFTQ
+428 IGEGTHFTR
-437 VRNDGTVS
+437 VRDDGSVS
-445 ILSETLEGPG
+445 ILSETLDGPG
-455 RNLQVNSGTD
+455 LNKEVVTEGVP
-465 SERAW
+465 EHAW
-470 YFDGRNWLN
+470 YFDGRKWL
-479 DDYLQNLI
+479 DDEYLQQLI
-487 RFSQSVREMPIERDD
+487 RFSQTVREMPVERDD
-502 KAVAVVRPPETRTWR
+502 KAVAVVRSPATRTWR
-517 FQDIDHD
+517 FRDIDHD

-549 VQLFQPMTLVAQV
+549 VQLFQPMTPVAQV

-574 PTWRQMPFAWPDGSV
+574 PTWRQMVFPWPSGSV
-589 VPAAGINPE
+589 VPAAGIDPD

-618 SGTTVALFEDFER
+618 EGTTIALFEKFGW

-639 VERKSTKSLPTM
+639 VERKSTKSLPM
-651 IREDGS
+651 VIREDGS
-657 DNGFFFHAGHLCW
+657 DNGFFFHSGHLCW

-675 ADLPDMIHRVSIEKL
+675 ADLPDMMHRVSIEKL
-690 LQPLRIE
+690 LRPVKIE
-697 QGAVSPLKKP
+697 RGAVSPLKKA
-707 DPDAS
+707 DPDTS
-712 ADAFPLSKLPE
+712 ADAFPLSKTPE

-771 ATDDEG
+771 ATDADG

-789 DVDGDGKYDKA
+789 DVDNDGKYDKA
-800 TTFLDGLNFPTG
+800 TVFLDGLNFPTG
-812 IHHWRNG
+812 IHRWRNG

-850 VEGNQQH
+850 AEGNQQH

-869 LHVANGDS
+869 LYVANGDS
-877 GGDVRAVDRV
+877 GGEVRVVDKV
-887 GDGELFDDESRFRLV
+887 GDGELFDDESKFRMV

-915 PGQAVSIRGRDVRI
+915 PGRSVNIRGRDVRI
-929 QPDFGLIDTV
+929 QPDYGLIDTV

-961 RPMWHYAL
+961 RPMWHYTL

-990 DPPAASPVFPISKTL
+990 DPPGASPVFPISKTL

-1034 FAGDAFVCEPV
+1034 FACDAFVCEPV
-1045 HNLISRRIIFEKDG
+1045 HNLVSRRILSEKDG

-1110 IPPEWQAKLNL
+1110 IPPEWQDKLNL
-1121 QAGNNM
+1121 QAGNGM
-1127 GRIYRIIRDENTA
+1127 GRIYRIVRDENTA
-1140 CCGVADEDT
+1140 CCGVAND
-1149 KTTSTDAA
+1149 DAVEA
-1157 SDSERSQRQRFSKP
+1157 SSEATGGQRDWFQKSWSETP
-1171 WNEIAPSDL
+1171 PPELI
-1180 TDRLSSGNGW
+1180 DRLSSPNGW
-1190 WRDAAQRILVHRVDE
+1190 WRDTAQRSLVHRSAG
-1205 DFQLEH
+1205 DFNRT
-1211 LKDLVLKSPNPAT
+1211 KIAKLVKESPLPAT
-1224 RLQALCTLVACQESP
+1224 RLQALCTMVGCEEPTSFSQTVAAFG
-1239 DFAVFAAAIADSH
+1239 DAH
-1252 PAVRRHAARLFAHSA
+1252 PAVRRHAARLFAASW
-1267 QALQGKNIDENW
+1267 QMLVDKDPLKNSFNARRQ
-1279 LKALYSCLAL
+1279 LRKLF
-1289 GDDPDHSVRMQF
+1289 DDTDHHVRMQLA
-1301 GYSLKHFDSSARAAA
+1301 YSADQFA
-1316 PMLEQSND
+1316 PSVGAVAMIQKRSDDKNLM
-1324 EDLIA
+1324 A
-1329 AVFSSLDESNIEPL
+1329 AVFSSLHASNIEAVL
-1343 LRKLTI
+1343 DKLKDADQSKHGEMT
-1349 DDPTSNRRIVFRL
+1349 RRL
-1362 TGLAAAFGRFDVVA
+1362 TAQAAALGRFDIVA
-1376 HQVQRE
+1376 RQLSQHGNPL
-1382 FDQIQVKNWSDS
+1382 FDDEWIASLKTIAD
-1394 IEPLTELIAEIRK
+1394 LFAEIRANGS
-1407 YEEAW
+1407 AW
-1412 KRLKQLKQSDERR
+1412 KQFVDSDEWQKPSMRSHVKFLAAHAQQFVKGPSQPESSR
-1425 LSIDAFV
+1425 IVGIRFLSTSGQLV
-1432 GYFGPNVLRLARDST
+1432 G
-1447 QPDSKRVLAMRYLA
+1447 K
-1461 LSEMLTEE
+1461 MLDWLCE
-1469 RATALS
+1469 
-1475 NELNAQNSPKIQTAI
+1475 ELNAQNSPKIQAAI

-1497 NDSRVPELLL
+1497 SDSQVPSLLL
-1507 SRWDVLTPTMRRQIV
+1507 ERWAVLTPAIRRQIV
-1522 DRLLDRSGWTLQLL
+1522 DRLLERSDWTAHLL
-1536 KAIGEGRLAG
+1536 DAIGAGQLAN

-1560 RDALIRERAAKLFDV
+1560 RDAGIRERAVKLFGV
-1575 PTSSDRQA
+1575 EASSDRQA
-1583 IVQDFESALGLS
+1583 LIEDFEPALSLS
-1595 GDDARGRVV
+1595 GDDARGRIV

-1654 YTAVTSDGKSVSGML
+1654 YTAVTDAGKTVSGML

-1684 KEHVLLRRDLDQ
+1684 KEHVLLRKDLDQ

-1701 RSLMPEGLEKDLSK
+1701 RSLMPEGLEKDLSQ
-1715 QDIADVIT
+1715 QDIADVIA
-1723 FVQRSGTK
+1723 FVQTSGLK
-1731 PKELPFNSRAVARPG
+1731 PKELPFNVPAEVVPSDDGVIR
-1746 DNGSIVLP
+1746 LP
-1754 ASAAAVF
+1754 ASGASVF
-1761 GPNLIV
+1761 GPSLIV
-1767 EEHFRN
+1767 EEHFKN
-1773 LGNWLNEN
+1773 LGNWFDEK
-1781 DHAAWTVELPEG
+1781 DHAVWTIVLPNSSAQG
-1793 KSEYSFD
+1793 SFD
-1800 VVFDFACHRSA
+1800 VEFDFACHRGS
-1811 AGNMLVLSVA
+1811 AGNKLVLSVA

-1830 STDRWD
+1830 STNRWD

-1845 VTVPSGSSRL
+1845 LILPPGASRL
-1855 VVFTRTSP
+1855 VVFTRSPP

-1869 LREIRLIPHKD
+1869 LRNIRLVPRKD